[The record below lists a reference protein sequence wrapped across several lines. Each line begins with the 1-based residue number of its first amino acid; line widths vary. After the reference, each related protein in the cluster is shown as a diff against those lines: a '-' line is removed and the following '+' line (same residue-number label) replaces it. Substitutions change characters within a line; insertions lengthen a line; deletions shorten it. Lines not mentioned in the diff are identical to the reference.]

1 MTLSNFVW
9 ACWLFMSS
17 WGKRRVFK
25 YLVYLQIRL
34 LVIFLSSCASSL
46 YSFDVNTLLDMWLP
60 ISSPIPMLPFHF
72 ISDIFLC
79 RSFPVLCISNLLIFA
94 LVPILLLPNPK
105 YHFIEKQHRVSPPP
119 FFPRCFMFSRLIFK
133 F

>member
-1 MTLSNFVW
+1 MTLSNFVCT
-9 ACWLFMSS
+9 CWLFMFS

-25 YLVYLQIRL
+25 YLVYLKIRL
-34 LVIFLSSCASSL
+34 LVIFLLSCASSL
-46 YSFDVNTLLDMWLP
+46 YSFDINTLLDMWLP

-79 RSFPVLCISNLLIFA
+79 RNFSVLCISNSLTLA
-94 LVPILLLPNPK
+94 LVPFLLVPNPK
-105 YHFIEKQHRVSPPP
+105 YHFIEKQQRVSPLL
-119 FFPRCFMFSRLIFK
+119 FFPRCFMFSSFIFK